1 MRGCFKRAF
10 ARAAWKALVN
20 NVLPYRMDFAESKET
35 LRKAWLMWELG
46 EGYMEVIGQK
56 DKPWVTLCVSVENVL
71 LCVTIDLALE
81 KIKVSATNGF
91 TMTKNQSFDLGGQE
105 LDALLNACRWLHGV
119 SFKALSGVKYHYN
132 NNQRFV

>member
-10 ARAAWKALVN
+10 ARAAWKAMVN
-20 NVLPYRMDFAESKET
+20 NVLPYRRYFEEKT

-46 EGYMEVIGQK
+46 EGYVEVVGTK
-56 DKPWVTLCVSVENVL
+56 SKPWITLCVSVENVL

-81 KIKVSATNGF
+81 KIKVAATNGF

-105 LDALLNACRWLHGV
+105 LAALLNACRWLRGV

>member
-10 ARAAWKALVN
+10 ARASWKALVN
-20 NVLPYRMDFAESKET
+20 NVLPYRRYFEEKT
-35 LRKAWLMWELG
+35 LRKAWLMWEMSD
-46 EGYMEVIGQK
+46 GYIEVVGQK
-56 DKPWVTLCVSVENVL
+56 SNPWITLCVSVENVL

-81 KIKVSATNGF
+81 KIKVAATNGF

-105 LDALLNACRWLHGV
+105 LGALLNACRWLCGDV

>member
-10 ARAAWKALVN
+10 ARAAWNALVN
-20 NVLPYRMDFAESKET
+20 NVLPYRMDFAESKGA

-46 EGYMEVIGQK
+46 EGYVEVIGQK

-81 KIKVSATNGF
+81 KIKVAATNGF
-91 TMTKNQSFDLGGQE
+91 TMTKNQSFDVGDEDLG
-105 LDALLNACRWLHGV
+105 ALLNACRWVRGV

-132 NNQRFV
+132 TNQRFV